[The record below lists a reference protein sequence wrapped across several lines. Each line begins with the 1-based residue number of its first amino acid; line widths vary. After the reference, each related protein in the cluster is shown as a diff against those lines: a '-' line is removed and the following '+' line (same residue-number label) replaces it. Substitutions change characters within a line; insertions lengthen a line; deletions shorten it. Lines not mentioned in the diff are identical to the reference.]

1 MNDVAIGFEEGEITC
16 MEHTIRQYHQVPGLY
31 HANSIT
37 GGKMSKVHCT
47 RAGGESTPS
56 AGQHRRTFDSRWIGT
71 QNIYELDVIA

>member
-1 MNDVAIGFEEGEITC
+1 MNDVATGFEEGEITC
-16 MEHTIRQYHQVPGLY
+16 MEYTNPFPLY

-37 GGKMSKVHCT
+37 AGKMSKVHCT

-56 AGQHRRTFDSRWIGT
+56 AGQHRRTFDSRWTGP